1 MGMNVL
7 PEKSSMDDEFEPIAE
22 INITPFV
29 DVMLVLLIVF
39 MITAPMLTSGVTVD
53 LPDTQAAAI
62 AQSDDVPVE
71 ITLTRTGEVYVA
83 DTEVVGDKLLTILE
97 QATNANKDSRIYIR
111 ADEVLDY
118 GAVMRLLGRIN
129 KAGYNKVALLSNGQ

>member
-1 MGMNVL
+1 MGMNVR

-39 MITAPMLTSGVTVD
+39 MITAPMLTSGVSVD
-53 LPDTQAAAI
+53 LPDTQAAAL
-62 AQSDDVPVE
+62 AQSDEAPVE
-71 ITLTRTGEVYVA
+71 ITLTRTGEVFVA
-83 DTEVVGDKLLTILE
+83 DTQVEGDKLLTILE
-97 QATNANKDSRIYIR
+97 QATSANKDSRIYIR

-118 GAVMRLLGRIN
+118 GAVMRLLGRVN
-129 KAGYNKVALLSNGQ
+129 KAGYTKVALLSNGQ

>member
-1 MGMNVL
+1 MGMNVR